1 MKVVI
6 FGADGRTG
14 HHLVR
19 VALSRR
25 HQVTAFVR
33 DRSGLLVDYSR
44 LRIVEG
50 DVLDPW
56 AVDRALKGQEAV
68 LCALSGSGD
77 AADGI
82 LAGGT
87 ANIVEAMRSQRVRR
101 LVCLSEAGVLG
112 GDSASLLSGLR
123 IPFLG
128 GKRSADLRRQA
139 AKVRDSGLDWILVR
153 PPRLTDEPL
162 KGRYEISLKRP
173 KHRTITRLD
182 LAIFMVNQLRSKE
195 FVRKMPAVSN

>member
-6 FGADGRTG
+6 FGAAGRTG
-14 HHLVR
+14 HHLIR

-33 DRSGLLVDYSR
+33 DRSGLLMDYSR
-44 LRIVEG
+44 LRVVEG
-50 DVLDPW
+50 DIHDPR
-56 AVDRALKGQEAV
+56 ALDRAMKGQDAV
-68 LCALSGSGD
+68 LCALTAPAD
-77 AADGI
+77 APDGI
-82 LAGGT
+82 LAKGT
-87 ANIVEAMRSQRVRR
+87 ARILEAMERHRVRR
-101 LVCLSEAGVLG
+101 LVCLSKAGVLG
-112 GDSASLLSGLR
+112 GDSASLLFGFR
-123 IPFLG
+123 ISFLDR
-128 GKRSADLRRQA
+128 KRFADLRRQA
-139 AKVRDSGLDWILVR
+139 RVIRDSGLDWILVR
-153 PPRLTDEPL
+153 PPRLTDDPL

>member
-1 MKVVI
+1 MKVVV
-6 FGADGRTG
+6 FGATGRTG
-14 HHLVR
+14 HHLIR

-33 DRSGLLVDYSR
+33 DRSQLLMDYSR
-44 LRIVEG
+44 LRVVEG
-50 DVLDPW
+50 DVLDPK
-56 AVDRALKGQEAV
+56 AVDRALRGQEAV
-68 LCALSGSGD
+68 LCAVAAPPRGPDTVLSK
-77 AADGI
+77 
-82 LAGGT
+82 GT
-87 ANIVEAMRSQRVRR
+87 LNIVDAMRRNRVRR

-112 GDSASLLSGLR
+112 GDSASRLPRFR
-123 IPFLG
+123 IPFLS
-128 GKRSADLRRQA
+128 KDPFADMRRQLLEI
-139 AKVRDSGLDWILVR
+139 VDSGLDWILVR

>member
-6 FGADGRTG
+6 FGSDGKTG
-14 HHLVR
+14 HHLIR

-44 LRIVEG
+44 LRVVEG
-50 DVLDPW
+50 DALDPK
-56 AVDRALKGQEAV
+56 AVDRAMKGQEAV
-68 LCALSGSGD
+68 LCALAGSGN
-77 AADGI
+77 AADGV
-82 LAGGT
+82 LSRGT
-87 ANIVEAMRSQRVRR
+87 ANIVEAMRRHRVRR

-112 GDSASLLSGLR
+112 GDSASILPGFR

-128 GKRSADLRRQA
+128 RKRFADMRRQA
-139 AKVRDSGLDWILVR
+139 AEIRDSGLDWILVR